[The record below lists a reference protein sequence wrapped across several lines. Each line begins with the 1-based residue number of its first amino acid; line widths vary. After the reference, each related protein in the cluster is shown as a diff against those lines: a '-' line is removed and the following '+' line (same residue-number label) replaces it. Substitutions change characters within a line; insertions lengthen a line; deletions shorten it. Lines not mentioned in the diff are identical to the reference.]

1 MKNPVDWRK
10 IVVPCREGTRMQVK
24 ITPGSSRTKL
34 LGLHGQSLKIAIAA
48 PPEKGKANAALI
60 AFLSEITD
68 LPKQKITL
76 TSGETNPEK
85 TLVLSGIDPGNCI
98 TLLREQLETKKPQK
112 TENPKSNKSKKL
124 EKKSKTP
131 HK

>member
-1 MKNPVDWRK
+1 
-10 IVVPCREGTRMQVK
+10 MQVK

-98 TLLREQLETKKPQK
+98 TLLREQLETKKTKNQK
-112 TENPKSNKSKKL
+112 SDKSEKP